1 MKTLTQRNVDKS
13 QLNLRDHG
21 KLIHSLEQAN
31 IYDIGGIPVVQD
43 KASGELLDFILMDET
58 YFKDNWL
65 AMFAIGSVNGIN
77 YFDMKSWY
85 DLTEQFTSGVI
96 IIDQHTH
103 IPVFAIP
110 KFIEPLYQPSTR
122 EMISRLS
129 RMASEAHVQTN
140 PAAQEATVSELAML
154 IKTLSEN
161 EDYRY
166 EGVTGRIPPEVYAYY
181 GVNPKVMKAMI
192 FIRDCYGTLTPDMPV
207 WSTVEAILKKH
218 YTNQSVTYEEK
229 KIIWQLTEQEFD
241 FGDADDPLDV
251 PSDSK
256 PTQRYIFNPDED

>member
-1 MKTLTQRNVDKS
+1 MKQFSQQHIDKS
-13 QLNLRDHG
+13 RLNLRDHG
-21 KLIHSLEQAN
+21 KLIQSLEQAN

-43 KASGELLDFILMDET
+43 KVSGELLDFVLMDET

-65 AMFAIGSVNGIN
+65 AMFAIGCVNGIN

-85 DLTEQFTSGVI
+85 DLTDQFTSGVI
-96 IIDQHTH
+96 VIDQHTH

-110 KFIEPLYQPSTR
+110 KFIEPLYQPATR
-122 EMISRLS
+122 EMISRLT
-129 RMASEAHVQTN
+129 RMASEANVQTN

-154 IKTLSEN
+154 IKELSEN
-161 EDYRY
+161 EGYKY

-192 FIRDCYGTLTPDMPV
+192 FIRDCYRTLTPDMPI
-207 WSTVEAILKKH
+207 WNTVEAILKKH
-218 YTNQSVTYEEK
+218 YAHQSVTYEEK

-241 FGDADDPLDV
+241 FGDNDV
-251 PSDSK
+251 PGELSDSTPTKK
-256 PTQRYIFNPDED
+256 PYTFNPDED